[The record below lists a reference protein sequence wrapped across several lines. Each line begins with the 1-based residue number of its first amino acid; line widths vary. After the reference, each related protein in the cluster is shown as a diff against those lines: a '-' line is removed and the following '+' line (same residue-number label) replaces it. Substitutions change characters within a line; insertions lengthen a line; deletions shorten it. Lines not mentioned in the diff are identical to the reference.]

1 MWKPKFLRARGQ
13 EMLET
18 WDIPIVVA
26 QFLPQLLSVIP
37 GHYAYAAERIVL
49 GNTQPNPQDQCQGA
63 RPANGGRPHWLQRGF
78 HDPPTMLRLF
88 REFES
93 TS

>member
-26 QFLPQLLSVIP
+26 QFLPQLLSVVPI
-37 GHYAYAAERIVL
+37 HYAYSMVR
-49 GNTQPNPQDQCQGA
+49 
-63 RPANGGRPHWLQRGF
+63 
-78 HDPPTMLRLF
+78 
-88 REFES
+88 S
-93 TS
+93 

>member
-26 QFLPQLLSVIP
+26 QFLPQLLSVVP
-37 GHYAYAAERIVL
+37 GHYAYSMVR
-49 GNTQPNPQDQCQGA
+49 
-63 RPANGGRPHWLQRGF
+63 
-78 HDPPTMLRLF
+78 
-88 REFES
+88 S
-93 TS
+93 